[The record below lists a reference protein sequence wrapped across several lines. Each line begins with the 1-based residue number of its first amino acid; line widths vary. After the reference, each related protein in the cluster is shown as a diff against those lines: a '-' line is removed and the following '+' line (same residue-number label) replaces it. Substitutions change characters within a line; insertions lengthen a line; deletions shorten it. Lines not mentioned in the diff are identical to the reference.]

1 MNEQKFWEIIEASWE
16 SLPMLNGMRQEA
28 LQTNKPDLF
37 EGLSFGLED
46 EVTETLEERLAQL
59 SKEDLITFILIM
71 EEKLHQLDREEIHAY
86 TDGSDDGFLY
96 CRGFIVGMGKK
107 YYAMIDQHP
116 SKAMMDT
123 EAESVCF
130 IGYEVYKSRFGEEFK
145 RNTIHSTESGSNSSG
160 WRE

>member
-16 SLPMLNGMRQEA
+16 KLPMLNGMRQEA
-28 LQTNKPDLF
+28 LQTNEPDLF

-46 EVTETLEERLAQL
+46 EVVEELEQQLAQL
-59 SKEDLITFILIM
+59 SKEDLTKFIRIM
-71 EEKLHQLDREEIHAY
+71 EEKLHNIDREEIHAH

-96 CRGFIVGMGKK
+96 CRGFIVGMGER
-107 YYAMIDQHP
+107 YYTFIDQNP
-116 SKAMMDT
+116 TKAMLDT

-130 IGYEVYKSRFGEEFK
+130 AGYEVYQSRFGEEFE
-145 RNTIHSTESGSNSSG
+145 RNTIHRTESGSNPHG